1 MRAWSHA
8 RSDASIAALID
19 VLFGERRETRDE
31 SREMTDHS
39 ALSDLGWQAWFQQQ
53 LSLEEWEITMPARVI
68 EQHRSGVV
76 LATGEAVLTVP
87 LLATTPELVVGDW
100 LLLDS
105 EQRVVRRLERKTCF
119 ARKAAGS
126 ELKKQIISANVD
138 IAFIV
143 SSMNDDFNLNRIE
156 RFLTLVNEA
165 GAEPVVILSKSD
177 QVQSPAQFVE
187 QVHAIDP
194 YLAVEMVNCLD
205 AESVARLMPWIR
217 RGTTV
222 AVLGSSGVGKS
233 TLINTLLGEQRQ
245 STGEI
250 REDDAKGRHTTT
262 SRSLIAMKNGGLL
275 LDTPGMREIQLADAR
290 EGIAAT
296 FADIEALASRCRF
309 ADCQHQAEPGCAVL
323 AAIDAGELD
332 QRRLDNYMKLLRE
345 ESRNTA
351 SLAEQ
356 RKASKAQGKFYK
368 QVMVDTKKLRGRQD

>member
-1 MRAWSHA
+1 
-8 RSDASIAALID
+8 
-19 VLFGERRETRDE
+19 
-31 SREMTDHS
+31 MTDHS
-39 ALSDLGWQAWFQQQ
+39 ALSDLGWHACFQHQ
-53 LSLEEWEITMPARVI
+53 LTLDEWDQVVPARVI
-68 EQHRSGVV
+68 EQHRSEVV
-76 LATGEAVLTVP
+76 LATGEDVLTVS

-105 EQRVVRRLERKTCF
+105 DHRVLRRLDRKTYF

-126 ELKKQIISANVD
+126 ELRKQIISANVD
-138 IAFIV
+138 VAFIV

-156 RFLTLVNEA
+156 RYLSLVNEA
-165 GAEPVVILSKSD
+165 GADPVVVLSKSD
-177 QVQSPAQFVE
+177 QVQSPEQFVE
-187 QVHAIDP
+187 LVHAIDP

-205 AESVARLMPWIR
+205 AESVARLMPWIK

-262 SRSLIAMKNGGLL
+262 SRSLISMDSGGLL

-296 FADIEALASRCRF
+296 FSDIEELASQCKF
-309 ADCQHQAEPGCAVL
+309 GDCQHQTEPGCAVQEAI
-323 AAIDAGELD
+323 AADSLD
-332 QRRLDNYMKLLRE
+332 QRRLDNYLKLLRE

-368 QVMVDTKKLRGRQD
+368 QVMSDTKKIRGRQD